1 MMPLIKNT
9 TLALLFSLAVVGCAK
24 ISTISTNLDP
34 ENFKHYFAPSKV
46 AIVESESQF
55 VGPYAFV
62 EGVEGESCQEKPHLA
77 APTMEEARSEARRN
91 AFDLGANAIVFS
103 GCTTVK
109 TDQCYSTLIC
119 YGKAYQ
125 VEQLSE

>member
-1 MMPLIKNT
+1 MSPIKHIT
-9 TLALLFSLAVVGCAK
+9 CIFLLSLAVIGCAK
-24 ISTISTNLDP
+24 VSTISTNLDP

-46 AIVESESQF
+46 TIVDSEKRF
-55 VGPYAFV
+55 VGAYSFIK
-62 EGVEGESCQEKPHLA
+62 GVEGESCQEKPHLA
-77 APTMEEARSEARRN
+77 APTMEEARTQARRS

-109 TDQCYSTLIC
+109 TEQCHATLIC